1 LEDSLRKAVYFTDN
15 NTKKT
20 YYIMKGLYH
29 YLLIFGIFFLTQ
41 CSKEDEPIMLIVSQ
55 AQVDFGPNGGNV
67 EITISTTADSWNI
80 TNPVSDW
87 LNISSTSGSGGN
99 TTVTLSVSTRS
110 LEARSGTLTVDAN
123 GATPVQLTVT
133 QSSSDFLY
141 ALSADLGEITF
152 ENTGGPKSLKIITDA
167 PEWSIAGNMDWLEF
181 SQVTGVN
188 GSTTLTIAALGN
200 ASNSARM
207 GVISI
212 SASNAAT
219 LEIPVTQKGSL
230 YPNYNTSPLAADA
243 TGMTSNAVELA
254 AKINL
259 GLNIGNTLEAIGG
272 ETAWG
277 NPKITKD
284 FIDLIKQNG
293 FNAVRLPCSW
303 NQYMENSST
312 AQLKTDWL
320 NRVKEVVQYCID
332 SDMYVILNIH
342 WDGGWLE
349 NNCTTEKQVQNN
361 AKQKAFWEQI
371 ATQLRDFDEHVLF
384 ASANEPN
391 VENAT
396 QMSVLKSYHQTFIN
410 AVRSTGGRNSYRVLV
425 VQGPSTDIE
434 KTNSLMS
441 TLPTDQAINRL
452 MVEIHY
458 YTPYQFCLMGEDA
471 TWGKMFYY
479 WGAGYHSTTD
489 VTRNSNWGEESDLDG
504 YFQLMKTK
512 FVDQGI
518 PVVLGEYAAI
528 RRTTLT
534 GNALT
539 LHLASRAY
547 YMKYVTQQALAN
559 GLLPFYWDAGG
570 LGDKGSG
577 IFNRQNNTVF
587 DQQVL
592 NAILEGAQ

>member
-1 LEDSLRKAVYFTDN
+1 
-15 NTKKT
+15 
-20 YYIMKGLYH
+20 MKGAYY
-29 YLLIFGIFFLTQ
+29 YLLISAIFFLTQ
-41 CSKEDEPIMLIVSQ
+41 CSKEDEPIMLTVSQ
-55 AQVDFGPNGGNV
+55 TQVDFGPNGGNV

-87 LNISSTSGSGGN
+87 LNISSTSGSGSN
-99 TTVTLSVSTRS
+99 TKVTLSVNTRS
-110 LEARSGTLTVDAN
+110 LEARSGTLIVEAN
-123 GATPVQLTVT
+123 GVSPVELTVT
-133 QSSSDFLY
+133 QTSSDFLY
-141 ALSADLGEITF
+141 TLTADLSGVTF
-152 ENTGGPKSLKIITDA
+152 ENTGGPKSLKITSDA
-167 PEWSIAGNMDWLEF
+167 PEWSIVDNMDWLEF

-188 GSTTLTIAALGN
+188 GSTTLTVTAQENIG
-200 ASNSARM
+200 SSART
-207 GVISI
+207 GVISV

-230 YPNYNTSPLAADA
+230 YPNYNTSPIAADA

-312 AQLKTDWL
+312 AQLKMDWL
-320 NRVKEVVQYCID
+320 NRVKEVIQYCID
-332 SDMYVILNIH
+332 SDMYVLLNIH

-371 ATQLRDFDEHVLF
+371 ATHLRDFDERLLF

-441 TLPTDQAINRL
+441 SLPTDQVTNRL
-452 MVEIHY
+452 MVEVHY
-458 YTPYQFCLMGEDA
+458 YTPYQFCLMTEDA
-471 TWGKMFYY
+471 SWGKMFYY
-479 WGAGYHSTTD
+479 WGTGYHSATD
-489 VTRNSNWGEESDLDG
+489 VTRNSNWGEESDLNN
-504 YFQLMKTK
+504 YFQMMKTK

-534 GNALT
+534 GDALT
-539 LHLASRAY
+539 LHLASRSY
-547 YMKYVTQQALAN
+547 YMKYVTQQALAY

-587 DQQVL
+587 DQQAL
-592 NAILEGAQ
+592 NAILEGGQ